1 MFLIFS
7 KNSEIRSILRTIEI
21 TINLIDRKGKSISR
35 TEKYFQ
41 ETSKFFFLIYNSRTI
56 LKMRKI
62 FKFKVQ
68 SIRSHRQLTKGLG

>member
-35 TEKYFQ
+35 TERYFQ
-41 ETSKFFFLIYNSRTI
+41 ELFKILLSNLQLKKI

-62 FKFKVQ
+62 LKFRFNRLEV
-68 SIRSHRQLTKGLG
+68 S